1 MFEQRISVF
10 FVKKPTMC
18 VNVSLSLPDLVRVP
32 FTSAFAVSNGVFRRG
47 GEADGG
53 RV

>member
-1 MFEQRISVF
+1 
-10 FVKKPTMC
+10 MC
-18 VNVSLSLPDLVRVP
+18 VNVFLSLSGCRWLPPPPDLVRVP